1 MITSANPAVQLPIL
15 AETVD
20 YVVINKPSGVV
31 VHQAEQHPEPDTV
44 VNGILA
50 LYPEIANVG
59 DDPVRPGIMQ
69 RLDQDVS
76 GVMVI
81 ARTQAMFEHLKAQF
95 QQHLVSKHYLAL
107 VHGKMTRTD
116 GEINFSIARSAQDF
130 TKMAARPD
138 ATGKEA
144 VTRYNVL
151 HQYQQYAYLD
161 VEILTGRTHQ
171 IRVHLNAI
179 NHPLVGEQIY
189 KPKKLISRLQP
200 GRPFLHAA
208 SLSFALP
215 NGHTVGFSAPLP
227 DSLQAILDG
236 LH

>member
-1 MITSANPAVQLPIL
+1 MIISANSAVKLPII
-15 AETVD
+15 AETAD
-20 YVVINKPSGVV
+20 YIVINKPSGVV
-31 VHQAEQHPEPDTV
+31 VHQASQHEEPDTV
-44 VNGILA
+44 VNGLLA
-50 LYPEIANVG
+50 LYPDLATVG
-59 DDPVRPGIMQ
+59 DDASRPGIVQ

-81 ARTQAMFEHLKAQF
+81 ARTQKMFEYLKSQF
-95 QQHLVSKHYLAL
+95 SQHLVSKHYLAL
-107 VHGKMTRTD
+107 VHGRLVRTE

-138 ATGKEA
+138 ATGKA
-144 VTRYNVL
+144 AITRYNVL

-179 NHPLVGEQIY
+179 NHPLVGEQTY
-189 KPKKLISRLQP
+189 KPKRLISRLQP

-208 SLSFALP
+208 SLSFTLP
-215 NGHTVGFSAPLP
+215 DGSLVGFKAPLP
-227 DSLQAILDG
+227 EALQAILDG

>member
-1 MITSANPAVQLPIL
+1 MTISANALVHLPIL
-15 AETVD
+15 AETAD
-20 YVVINKPSGVV
+20 YIVINKPSGVV
-31 VHQAEQHPEPDTV
+31 VHQAQQHPEPDTV
-44 VNGILA
+44 VNGLLA
-50 LYPEIANVG
+50 LYPELATVG
-59 DDPVRPGIMQ
+59 DDATRPGIVQ

-81 ARTQAMFEHLKAQF
+81 ARTQVMFEHLKLQF

-107 VHGKMTRTD
+107 VHGKMTRPD
-116 GEINFSIARSAQDF
+116 GEINFPIARSAKDF

-138 ATGKEA
+138 ETGKQA
-144 VTRYNVL
+144 VTRYTVL

-179 NHPLVGEQIY
+179 NHPLVGEQVY
-189 KPKKLISRLQP
+189 KPKKLVSRLQP

-208 SLSFALP
+208 QLSFALP
-215 NGHTVGFSAPLP
+215 DGSLVGFQAPLP